1 MAGKKSSGKHY
12 TSKGERKSSISTSNT
27 DGGQRLLNQL
37 AALKKGR
44 NVNITLPQTYQT
56 TDKEGKLV
64 TKTRM
69 VTTKVDGKEWLKKRQ
84 NFGKE
89 KADVE
94 G

>member
-12 TSKGERKSSISTSNT
+12 TSKGERKSSISTAST
-27 DGGQRLLNQL
+27 DAGDRLLNQL
-37 AALKKGR
+37 KALKKGR
-44 NVNITLPQTYQT
+44 NVNITLPQSYQT

-84 NFGKE
+84 GTAE
-89 KADVE
+89 KVAAE
-94 G
+94 